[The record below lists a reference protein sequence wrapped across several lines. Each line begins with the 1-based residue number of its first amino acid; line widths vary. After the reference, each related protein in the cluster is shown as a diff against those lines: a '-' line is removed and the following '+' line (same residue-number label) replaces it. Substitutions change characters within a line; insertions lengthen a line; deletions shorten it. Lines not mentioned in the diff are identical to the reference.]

1 MMSLTFC
8 YFQLQIGLFK
18 RQQLGESKK
27 VGVYKY
33 AIFVS
38 FLLFYAVYIHLPW
51 GKKKIVCSQTKNFF
65 PHINS
70 EYSACRG
77 KNPPE
82 NGIFR
87 CTKRTKTAFLRL
99 FRSIFLFFAD
109 KNLRTECWR
118 FHLTGF
124 TERRKK
130 RRTGDFRLL
139 LFCEKAFRLSF
150 WFFREARASLIC
162 HQGRREERMDD
173 SRRYGIDVLTGCAGK
188 GCFSFFFAPLG
199 VFCEL
204 TIFAYANDGGSRSRE
219 QGRDVSPSGFII
231 ECKWK

>member
-1 MMSLTFC
+1 MQFLSRFYCFMQ
-8 YFQLQIGLFK
+8 Y
-18 RQQLGESKK
+18 
-27 VGVYKY
+27 
-33 AIFVS
+33 IFIY
-38 FLLFYAVYIHLPW
+38 LEER
-51 GKKKIVCSQTKNFF
+51 
-65 PHINS
+65 NS
-70 EYSACRG
+70 GYSACRG

-150 WFFREARASLIC
+150 
-162 HQGRREERMDD
+162 
-173 SRRYGIDVLTGCAGK
+173 
-188 GCFSFFFAPLG
+188 
-199 VFCEL
+199 
-204 TIFAYANDGGSRSRE
+204 
-219 QGRDVSPSGFII
+219 
-231 ECKWK
+231 